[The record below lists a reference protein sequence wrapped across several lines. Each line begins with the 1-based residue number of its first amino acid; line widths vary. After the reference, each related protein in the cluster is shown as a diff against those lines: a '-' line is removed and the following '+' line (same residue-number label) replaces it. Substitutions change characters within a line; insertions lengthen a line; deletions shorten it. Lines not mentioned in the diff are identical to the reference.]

1 MNSKKSLKMLRRH
14 CRFGAKAT
22 YGNIFRNID
31 TLEDVIKVKESQFEI
46 MPTIDNKAELHKEE
60 DKLRR

>member
-1 MNSKKSLKMLRRH
+1 MLRRH